1 LAVTGQQDYAP
12 SLFEHQESVLN
23 AGALFALPALI
34 SQGLGRFFKVFNPLP
49 SGFYGLHHVIL
60 ILCFMAL
67 CRIKNPEQLKKHPPG
82 ELGKLL
88 GLDRIPE
95 VGYFRAKIKQIT
107 GQSKSDELHAELFR
121 WYAEEMPEMFFYI
134 DGHVRVYHGDLANLP
149 KRFVSREK
157 LCLSGTTEFWVND
170 QQGLPLMVVTG
181 ELNEK
186 LKSAIEEIMPKILKG
201 ITRPVKPDE
210 PGEPAFTIIV
220 DREAYE
226 PAWFK
231 KLWDQHHV
239 ATITYRKNVK
249 DEWDSSLF
257 YNVETQIYNTNV
269 TMQLCEMGTE
279 LNGHWFREIR
289 RLSETGHQTSVLTTH
304 PGLSLPDT
312 AVKMFSRWSQENFF
326 KYMVS
331 DFDFDRM
338 IEYGTEPVDQKRT
351 IPNPQYKQLTYQI
364 KKAREKKAR
373 LEARIF
379 KQMEGNGQTKGVD
392 HLAQTVLKSA
402 NLIEKINGYND
413 EIKVLLAKR
422 EDQPSRIS
430 IAEMPPQQ
438 RYNKLIQESKK
449 LKNAIIMVVYRA
461 ESALYNTLSEFY
473 KSTEKEGRV
482 ILKEIFTSDANM
494 IPDYKNHTLTIKL
507 HSLSTPR
514 ANQAV
519 KDLCSF
525 LNLTETCF
533 PLTNLKLVYETV
545 AL

>member
-1 LAVTGQQDYAP
+1 MAVTGKQDYAP
-12 SLFEHQESVLN
+12 SLFEHHQSVLN
-23 AGALFALPALI
+23 AGVLFALPALI
-34 SQGLGRFFKVFNPLP
+34 SQGLERFFKVFNPLP
-49 SGFYGLHHVIL
+49 PGFYGLHHVIL
-60 ILCFMAL
+60 TLCFMAL
-67 CRIKNPEQLKKHPPG
+67 CRIKNPEQLKKLPPG

-107 GQSKSDELHAELFR
+107 NQSKSDELHAELFR
-121 WYAEEMPEMFFYI
+121 WYAGVMPELFFYI
-134 DGHVRVYHGDLANLP
+134 DGHVRVYHGGLANLP

-186 LKSAIEEIMPKILKG
+186 IKSAIEQIIPKIISG
-201 ITRPVKPDE
+201 ITPLAK
-210 PGEPAFTIIV
+210 PGESAFTIVV

-231 KLWDQHHV
+231 KLWDQHQV
-239 ATITYRKNVK
+239 AIITYRKNVK
-249 DEWDSSLF
+249 DEWDRSLF
-257 YNVETQIYNTNV
+257 HNIKTQIHNADV
-269 TMQLCEMGTE
+269 TMQLCEMGTQ

-289 RLSETGHQTSVLTTH
+289 RLSENGHQTSVLTTH
-304 PGLSLPDT
+304 PTLSLPNT
-312 AVKMFSRWSQENFF
+312 AVKMFSRWTQENFF
-326 KYMVS
+326 KYMIS

-351 IPNPQYKQLTYQI
+351 IPNPLYKQLTYQI
-364 KKAREKKAR
+364 KKHREKKVR

-379 KQMEGNGQTKGVD
+379 QQMEGNGQTTGID
-392 HLAQTVLKSA
+392 HLTQTILKSA

-413 EIKVLLAKR
+413 EIKVLLEKR
-422 EDQPSRIS
+422 KDQPSRIS
-430 IAEMPPQQ
+430 ISQMPPQQ
-438 RYNKLIQESKK
+438 RYNKLMIESKK
-449 LKNAIIMVVYRA
+449 LKNAIIMVAYRA

-473 KSTEKEGRV
+473 KSAEKEGRV
-482 ILKEIFTSDANM
+482 ILKEIFTSDADM
-494 IPDYKNHTLTIKL
+494 IPDYKNHTLTVKL

-519 KDLCSF
+519 KELCSL
-525 LNLTETCF
+525 LNQTETHF

>member
-1 LAVTGQQDYAP
+1 MAVTGKQDYAP

-23 AGALFALPALI
+23 AGVLFALPALI
-34 SQGLGRFFKVFNPLP
+34 SQGLERFFKVFNALP
-49 SGFYGLHHVIL
+49 PGFYGLHHVIL

-95 VGYFRAKIKQIT
+95 VGYFRTKIKQIT
-107 GQSKSDELHAELFR
+107 DQSKSDELHAELFR
-121 WYAEEMPEMFFYI
+121 WYAAEMPELFFYI

-186 LKSAIEEIMPKILKG
+186 LKWAIEQIIPKIISG
-201 ITRPVKPDE
+201 ITRPAK

-239 ATITYRKNVK
+239 AIITYRKNVK
-249 DEWDSSLF
+249 DEWDRSLF
-257 YNVETQIYNTNV
+257 YDVKTQIHNTDV
-269 TMQLCEMGTE
+269 TMQLCEMGTQ

-304 PGLSLPDT
+304 PSLSLPDT

-364 KKAREKKAR
+364 KKSREKKAR

-379 KQMEGNGQTKGVD
+379 QQMEGNGETTGVD
-392 HLAQTVLKSA
+392 HLAQTILKSA

-422 EDQPSRIS
+422 KNQPSRIS

-438 RYNKLIQESKK
+438 RYNKLMIESKK

-461 ESALYNTLSEFY
+461 ESALYNTMSEFY

-482 ILKEIFTSDANM
+482 ILKEIFTSDADI

-514 ANQAV
+514 ANQVV
-519 KDLCSF
+519 KDLCAF
-525 LNLTETCF
+525 LNQTETHF